1 MGEHRVKF
9 GASGSSWCSAKNM
22 NGVPLKILKPIRH
35 PGAHRRKGKTYGA
48 VSADRQ
54 KEMSDLGFVQ
64 GLVDGKR

>member
-1 MGEHRVKF
+1 
-9 GASGSSWCSAKNM
+9 M